1 MMAKPFAALSIAV
14 GTGKIGYVFM
24 VDGEL
29 MDWGLS
35 LAAAKSQDKA
45 VAKVAEWIKFYAPSV
60 IVTERL
66 TLHMRKS
73 GQTLRNIEA
82 IGAFA
87 QDSAIHHVDV
97 ERVQLHANK
106 YEEIQALTDRYPQIA
121 NWAPRKRRL
130 WESEHPNTVLFE
142 ALSLAGEVE

>member
-1 MMAKPFAALSIAV
+1 MISKPFAALSIAV
-14 GTGKIGYVFM
+14 GTGKIGYVFL

-35 LAAAKSQDKA
+35 LNAAKSQDMA
-45 VAKVAEWIKFYAPSV
+45 AAKVAEWIKFYAPS
-60 IVTERL
+60 IIITERL

-73 GQTLRNIEA
+73 GQTIRNIEA
-82 IGAFA
+82 IEKLA
-87 QDSAIHHVDV
+87 QDSGIHHVDA
-97 ERVQLHANK
+97 ERVQRCANK
-106 YEEIQALTDRYPQIA
+106 YEEIQALTERYPQIA

>member
-14 GTGKIGYVFM
+14 GTGKIGYVFV

-35 LAAAKSQDKA
+35 LSAAKSQGKA
-45 VAKVAEWIKFYAPSV
+45 AAKVAEWIKLYAPSV

-66 TLHMRKS
+66 TRHMRKS
-73 GQTLRNIEA
+73 EQTLLNIEA
-82 IGAFA
+82 IEKLA
-87 QDSAIHHVDV
+87 QDSDIHHLDV
-97 ERVQLHANK
+97 ERVQLYANK
-106 YEEIQALTDRYPQIA
+106 QEEIQALTDRYPQIA

-142 ALSLAGEVE
+142 ALSLTEEVQ

>member
-1 MMAKPFAALSIAV
+1 MIAKPFAALSIAV
-14 GTGKIGYVFM
+14 GTGKIGYVFV

-35 LAAAKSQDKA
+35 MSSAKSQDTA
-45 VAKVAEWIKFYAPSV
+45 AAKVAEWIKFYAPSV
-60 IVTERL
+60 VITERL

-82 IGAFA
+82 IEKLA
-87 QDSAIHHVDV
+87 QDSGIHQIDV
-97 ERVQLHANK
+97 ERAQLHANK
-106 YEEIQALTDRYPQIA
+106 YEEIQALSDRYPQIA
-121 NWAPRKRRL
+121 NWAPKKRRL

-142 ALSLAGEVE
+142 ALSLAREVQ

>member
-1 MMAKPFAALSIAV
+1 MISKPFAALSIAV

-24 VDGEL
+24 VDGDL

-45 VAKVAEWIKFYAPSV
+45 ATKVAEWIKFYMPSV

-66 TLHMRKS
+66 TLHIRKS

-82 IGAFA
+82 IEKLV
-87 QDSAIHHVDV
+87 QDSGIHHVDV
-97 ERVQLHANK
+97 ERVQFYANK
-106 YEEIQALTDRYPQIA
+106 YEEIQALTKRYPQIT

-142 ALSLAGEVE
+142 ALSLVEEVK